1 MPAPQ
6 QRRRAFRGL
15 LPSAATGRFSPVG
28 DASEQAV
35 RPPSDVAP
43 HEVQRSMKR
52 GALWAI
58 GSQLG
63 VQAVRLVGVAVLAR
77 LLTPDDYGAAALAI
91 TIGSF
96 SMVLGPFG
104 YGIALV
110 QAPSAPQRLA
120 STACWCALAAGAIGS
135 GLAALIA
142 YPAALA
148 LDEPKVTG
156 LVIIGGFTL
165 FLVALGSTSNAL
177 LTRSMSFGVI
187 QAASLIGTVIA
198 TTFAITIA
206 ALGAGAWALAL
217 QQVVLAAVTSAL
229 FIVPARWRPSLQ
241 FSRADMRS
249 LTKFAIPYS
258 GASLFFLL
266 QQVITAVLIGH
277 FVGLKELGI
286 WNLSMAIVMVP
297 LSLLAFPIARV
308 VYAGFA
314 RMRDNRERVAELWS
328 NGVILLCA
336 VVLPSLFG
344 LIAVAPDLI
353 PLLFGSQWRP
363 AVPVIQI
370 LCVMVMSQTLLTWN
384 EAVMDAADKPHVP
397 MILMGLVLLAVLP
410 SILLGSQ
417 FGITGVAA
425 AYCVATILFGQLPSF
440 VLTTRE
446 LGLKPLSV
454 LGPLRGILPAA
465 GAACIAVVFL
475 RKVLEDHGIA
485 AEPRVVLSVIVGA
498 VVYLALVTLF
508 ARSVARDLLKMARG
522 LGPAL
527 RPKT

>member
-1 MPAPQ
+1 M
-6 QRRRAFRGL
+6 
-15 LPSAATGRFSPVG
+15 
-28 DASEQAV
+28 
-35 RPPSDVAP
+35 
-43 HEVQRSMKR
+43 
-52 GALWAI
+52 
-58 GSQLG
+58 
-63 VQAVRLVGVAVLAR
+63 
-77 LLTPDDYGAAALAI
+77 
-91 TIGSF
+91 
-96 SMVLGPFG
+96 
-104 YGIALV
+104 
-110 QAPSAPQRLA
+110 
-120 STACWCALAAGAIGS
+120 
-135 GLAALIA
+135 
-142 YPAALA
+142 
-148 LDEPKVTG
+148 
-156 LVIIGGFTL
+156 IGGFTL
-165 FLVALGSTSNAL
+165 FLVALGATSNAL

-198 TTFAITIA
+198 TAFAITIA

-229 FIVPARWRPSLQ
+229 FIVPARWHPSLQ
-241 FSRADMRS
+241 FSKADMRS

-266 QQVITAVLIGH
+266 QQVITALLIGY
-277 FVGLKELGI
+277 FVGLEELGI

-314 RMRDNRERVAELWS
+314 RMRDNRARVAELWT

-384 EAVMDAADKPHVP
+384 EAVMDAANKPHVP

-417 FGITGVAA
+417 FGIAGVAA

-446 LGLKPLSV
+446 LGLSGLSV
-454 LGPLRGILPAA
+454 LGRLRGILPAS
-465 GAACIAVVFL
+465 GAVCIAVVFL
-475 RKVLEDHGIA
+475 RQVLEDHGIA

-498 VVYLALVTLF
+498 VVYMSLVTLF

-527 RPKT
+527 RPKS